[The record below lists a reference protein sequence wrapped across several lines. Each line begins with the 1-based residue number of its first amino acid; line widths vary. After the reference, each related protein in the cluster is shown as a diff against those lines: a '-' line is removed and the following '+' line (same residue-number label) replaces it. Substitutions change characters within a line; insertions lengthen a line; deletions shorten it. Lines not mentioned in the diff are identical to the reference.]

1 MFVQVH
7 ALSLGDK
14 NAEKVK
20 NNNVLVPT
28 KNAPDRSVSRNMPSH
43 RSKSKTRSKRSSD
56 DNDAPEVT
64 TTTGVVNRKRLDD
77 VDYEIYIKRTNV
89 ERCVQHCNSVGVA
102 VEDLERTV
110 LNFFCE
116 RRLPPECF
124 DRNNDDETKISKV
137 IDRLTAAYFQEPKFP
152 VDSDLLSRE
161 LDYELSKDEIYFV
174 CFHESFTA
182 RLDVEAEDEHGNI
195 VDSSSNEANNSN
207 DIVQDVR
214 VLKLRFPKY
223 SYCAGFWYYYGYN
236 YQTFTGPPANRNET
250 IEFNFHLNGNKMVN
264 EVDKCIRNLCKPF
277 KSKRGGLMKRMDKCK
292 AFYLMNSE
300 GEIVLLNAE
309 LLSRCPKK
317 GSKTKFTS
325 DDYLYVCTHES
336 KGDEATRRPLPVYL
350 RTYKFATPI
359 PQIIKLIWLLIL
371 LWLSNLPLS
380 LESFQYLGYGPI
392 ISESVCC
399 ITFGYSL
406 RSQALYW

>member
-152 VDSDLLSRE
+152 V
-161 LDYELSKDEIYFV
+161 
-174 CFHESFTA
+174 
-182 RLDVEAEDEHGNI
+182 
-195 VDSSSNEANNSN
+195 
-207 DIVQDVR
+207 
-214 VLKLRFPKY
+214 
-223 SYCAGFWYYYGYN
+223 
-236 YQTFTGPPANRNET
+236 
-250 IEFNFHLNGNKMVN
+250 MV
-264 EVDKCIRNLCKPF
+264 
-277 KSKRGGLMKRMDKCK
+277 
-292 AFYLMNSE
+292 
-300 GEIVLLNAE
+300 
-309 LLSRCPKK
+309 
-317 GSKTKFTS
+317 
-325 DDYLYVCTHES
+325 
-336 KGDEATRRPLPVYL
+336 
-350 RTYKFATPI
+350 
-359 PQIIKLIWLLIL
+359 
-371 LWLSNLPLS
+371 
-380 LESFQYLGYGPI
+380 
-392 ISESVCC
+392 
-399 ITFGYSL
+399 
-406 RSQALYW
+406 